1 MMWGTNTMK
10 QSRLYRGLKLVMVV
24 TMGLVWATTYYELER
39 KRQGDLYEAE
49 VKSVM
54 QAQIFAEY
62 SHSTIKR
69 INEFILD
76 ARANWRGSLPLFS
89 LLIQE
94 RKKYIDDL
102 TFQVAVIDKEGML
115 AFSNLALPTDRI
127 DLSQREHFLVHKN
140 SFPADRL
147 FISKPLKGKV
157 SGKWSIQFTRPII
170 TNGAFAGVIV
180 VSVSPDQFADF
191 AKKLKL
197 GAGQGAIELVRDS
210 GELMARYPS
219 LESSIGHVL
228 KARPFLG
235 DGAALSGNFRQVSTF
250 DGKEKIF
257 GFYRLPEYGLS
268 FVVNDEVRVVLA
280 PYFVFRI
287 QVIAV
292 AVGMTVLISFF
303 FLMLLRSLRLL
314 NRTTLQLE
322 KAKEQAVMANLAKST
337 FLANMSHEIR
347 TPMNAIVGLAHILR
361 QSITDPEHAD
371 KLGKIAG
378 AASHLLGVI
387 NDILDISKIESSKVV
402 LERIDFDL
410 AELLM
415 TTFSMVVEKARLK
428 KLELIIDTPP
438 HIGIVNGDATR
449 LGQALLN
456 YLSNAVKFT
465 EKGTICLRTRVI
477 AETADDIV
485 LRFEVEDSGIGIE
498 ATDIPRLFQSFEQ
511 AERSTT
517 RRFGGTGLGL
527 VITRRLAE
535 LMGGETGVD
544 SIPNVGSTFWM
555 TARLERVK
563 QRSGS
568 YLIPE
573 LKGKRA
579 LVIDD
584 SGITRLIHSQLLLLT
599 GMESASASSG
609 ENALEMIVA
618 ADQQGQPFDLVL
630 IDLLME
636 GIDGFETLLRLR
648 KRPLQQQ
655 PVALLVTGSGNPA
668 IYSDAL
674 RSGFSDVL
682 LKPLS
687 ADLLKNCL
695 ARHCPAISGQSVYS
709 LEDSIYAEKN
719 MPDVMAVLKR
729 DFHDARILL
738 VDDDPLNQEVAQ
750 LILGQIGWQF
760 DLASNGKEAVE
771 SFRARPY
778 QLILMDVRMPVMDG
792 LEATRCIRQLPRGED
807 VPILA
812 MTANAFTE
820 DRAACMA
827 AGMNDFI
834 TKPYSPDALFAML
847 LEWLEKYAVKQA
859 P

>member
-1 MMWGTNTMK
+1 
-10 QSRLYRGLKLVMVV
+10 MVL
-24 TMGLVWATTYYELER
+24 TIGLVWGTTYYELER
-39 KRQGDLYEAE
+39 KQQGDLREAE
-49 VKSVM
+49 VKNVM
-54 QAQIFAEY
+54 QAQVFAEY
-62 SHSTIKR
+62 SRSTIKR
-69 INEFILD
+69 INEFLFE
-76 ARANWRGSLPLFS
+76 ARANWRGNAALFAR
-89 LLIQE
+89 LIQE
-94 RKKYIDDL
+94 RKEYIDDL
-102 TFQVAVIDKEGML
+102 SFQVAVIDKDGIL
-115 AFSNLALPTDRI
+115 AFSNLAAASERL
-127 DLSQREHFLVHKN
+127 DLSQREHFLVHKQA
-140 SFPADRL
+140 FPVDRL
-147 FISKPLKGKV
+147 FISEPVKGKV
-157 SGKWSIQFTRPII
+157 SGKWSIQFTRPILS
-170 TNGAFAGVIV
+170 NGEFAGVIV
-180 VSVSPDQFADF
+180 VSVRPEQFTDF
-191 AKKLKL
+191 AKKLKI
-197 GAGQGAIELVRDS
+197 GESQGAIAVVRDS
-210 GELMARYPS
+210 GVMMARYPE
-219 LESSIGHVL
+219 LESGVGQAL
-228 KARPFLG
+228 KERPFLG
-235 DGAALSGNFRQVSTF
+235 DGAALSGNFHGVSSV
-250 DGKEKIF
+250 DDKEKIF

-268 FVVNDEVRVVLA
+268 FVVNDEVRGVLA
-280 PYFVFRI
+280 PYYAFRT
-287 QVIAV
+287 QVIVV
-292 AVGMTVLISFF
+292 AVGMTVLIVFI

-314 NRTTLQLE
+314 NRTALQLE
-322 KAKEQAVMANLAKST
+322 KAREQAVMANLAKST

-347 TPMNAIVGLAHILR
+347 TPMNAIVGLTHILR
-361 QSITDPEHAD
+361 QTISDPEHAD

-410 AELLM
+410 GELLM
-415 TTFSMVVEKARLK
+415 STFSMVVEKARLK

-465 EKGTICLRTRVI
+465 EKGTICLRTRVV
-477 AETADDIV
+477 AETPDDIV

-498 ATDIPRLFQSFEQ
+498 AADIPRLFQSFEQ
-511 AERSTT
+511 ADRSTT

-555 TARLERVK
+555 TVRLDRVK

-584 SGITRLIHSQLLLLT
+584 SGITRLIHSQLLLLVGLET
-599 GMESASASSG
+599 TCASSG
-609 ENALEMIVA
+609 ENALELLGK
-618 ADQQGQPFDLVL
+618 ADQQGQSFDLVL

-648 KRPLQQQ
+648 KRPLKQQ

-695 ARHCPAISGQSVYS
+695 ARHCAAISGQSVYS
-709 LEDSIYAEKN
+709 LEEALYSEKTV
-719 MPDVMAVLKR
+719 PDAMAVLKR
-729 DFHDARILL
+729 DFRAARILL
-738 VDDDPLNQEVAQ
+738 VDDDPLNLEVAQ

-760 DLASNGKEAVE
+760 DLASNGQEAVDH
-771 SFRARPY
+771 FTARPY

-792 LEATRCIRQLPRGED
+792 LEATRCIRQLPQGD
-807 VPILA
+807 NVPILA

-820 DRAACMA
+820 DREACME